1 MCTIR
6 SIIRQQCIPTKLPV
20 SPDAVSHRIIYYQQN
35 TTMSSSFSDNDEVL
49 SAQIIAAVEIV
60 TCATGRAH
68 RAGSRRGKAANRER
82 FFADKTL
89 QMREDYFIGEDVV
102 RVDGGRGKRYTCSR
116 NIDSNSRSLI
126 PMTRYVTRCSQQVG
140 KN

>member
-1 MCTIR
+1 
-6 SIIRQQCIPTKLPV
+6 
-20 SPDAVSHRIIYYQQN
+20 
-35 TTMSSSFSDNDEVL
+35 MSSSFSDNDEVL

-89 QMREDYFIGEDVV
+89 QMREDYFIGEDVL

-116 NIDSNSRSLI
+116 NVDSNSRSLI
-126 PMTRYVTRCSQQVG
+126 PMTRYVTRCSQEVG